1 MRRTPL
7 AVLAAAAAVAL
18 ALTGCASGSSDGSDA
33 GNEYGLAKAGVLTAA
48 TEGTYRPF
56 SFHEDGTGD
65 LTGYDVDIINAVAK
79 KLDLKVDFQETQWDA
94 IFAGLDSG
102 RTDVIANQV
111 SINPEREEKYL
122 FSTPYTSSPGVL
134 VVKDSTKDIN
144 DFADLDGKKS
154 AQSLT
159 SNWYAIA
166 EQNGADVE
174 AVEGWAQA
182 VALLEQGRVDATIND
197 KLTYLDYVNTKGDSG
212 IRVAAETD
220 DPSLSA
226 FAFAKDKTA
235 LVKAVDG
242 ALDELTADGTIA
254 KIGEKYFGADV
265 SK

>member
-1 MRRTPL
+1 M
-7 AVLAAAAAVAL
+7 
-18 ALTGCASGSSDGSDA
+18 
-33 GNEYGLAKAGVLTAA
+33 
-48 TEGTYRPF
+48 
-56 SFHEDGTGD
+56 
-65 LTGYDVDIINAVAK
+65 
-79 KLDLKVDFQETQWDA
+79 
-94 IFAGLDSG
+94 
-102 RTDVIANQV
+102 

-226 FAFAKDKTA
+226 FAFAKDKTK
-235 LVKAVDG
+235 LVKAIDG